1 MNFSFSEFWEAVKD
15 CRQMNTDFNGGKISL
30 DAAVVLYNDAVSCIG
45 LESIEA
51 VFDYYGLTDDPNL
64 VIWTECESRFLAQ
77 EANEQGFDCVPEYVR
92 TFPEF
97 YRVAPDRWLLR
108 CE

>member
-30 DAAVVLYNDAVSCIG
+30 DAAVALYMAVKDTYGSGADAKEG
-45 LESIEA
+45 L
-51 VFDYYGLTDDPNL
+51 GLSEDPNL
-64 VIWTECESRFLAQ
+64 VIWSESETCFLAQ
-77 EANEQGFDCVPEYVR
+77 EANERGFSCVTEYAR
-92 TFPEF
+92 TFPDRF
-97 YRVAPDRWLLR
+97 RVAPERWLLR

>member
-30 DAAVVLYNDAVSCIG
+30 DAAVALYMFVNGVYGNVADAVKG
-45 LESIEA
+45 L
-51 VFDYYGLTDDPNL
+51 GLSENPNL
-64 VIWTECESRFLAQ
+64 AIWSECESRFLAQ
-77 EANEQGFDCVPEYVR
+77 EANEQGFDSVPEYAR
-92 TFPEF
+92 SFPER
-97 YRVAPDRWLLR
+97 YKVAPDRWLLR